1 MSVLNRCVQKN
12 FVVRLVLPAC
22 LLVAVA
28 ASNSVQAQD
37 AATAKPVTVDVF
49 GAGSLE
55 VPESFKKTAPRSRI
69 IEHEFSVQEG
79 EGDDAPSARLTMMAA
94 GGDVKAN
101 IDRWKGQFS
110 GSNKKIGETEEKKY
124 GDWQTHVIEVSGD
137 FSERMGGGPFSGGRV
152 VKREDYGMLGAI
164 LVHPEGRKYF
174 VKLIG
179 PQSLIESNRDAF
191 KKMIASID
199 E

>member
-1 MSVLNRCVQKN
+1 MSVLNRCVLN
-12 FVVRLVLPAC
+12 RCVVSLALPAF
-22 LLVAVA
+22 LLVVVA
-28 ASNSVQAQD
+28 NPTNAQAQD

-55 VPESFKKTAPRSRI
+55 VPASFKKTTPRSRI
-69 IEHEFSVQEG
+69 IEHEFSIQEG
-79 EGDDAPSARLTMMAA
+79 EGDDAPSARMTMMAA

-101 IDRWKGQFS
+101 LERWKNQFS
-110 GSNKKIGETEEKKY
+110 GSDKKIGESEEKKQ
-124 GDWQTHVIEVSGD
+124 GDWQTHVIEISGN
-137 FSERMGGGPFSGGRV
+137 FSETMGGGPFSGGRV

-174 VKLIG
+174 VKMIG
-179 PQSLIESNRDAF
+179 PRTLIESNRDAF
-191 KKMIASID
+191 KKMIASIG